1 MTNNSYIRVG
11 NQTHT
16 PFSSEYTT
24 GIALLLCIGVF
35 ALGSCFC
42 VITARLKS
50 KIHTNS

>member
-1 MTNNSYIRVG
+1 MTNYSYIRVG
-11 NQTHT
+11 NKTDAD
-16 PFSSEYTT
+16 FSSEYTT